1 MALKVYI
8 QIKVE
13 DHSQA
18 LDAFSDITS
27 RVALEDATWSRD
39 ADGMSSEIGFS
50 IFTIL
55 PYTDKHWSEYSG
67 ANDAAKLAAAIAD
80 QGYRLQI
87 PVRAEFYLEESTT
100 SERVFG
106 GVITAVD

>member
-27 RVALEDATWSRD
+27 RVALEDASWSRD
-39 ADGMSSEIGFS
+39 ADGMS
-50 IFTIL
+50 
-55 PYTDKHWSEYSG
+55 
-67 ANDAAKLAAAIAD
+67 
-80 QGYRLQI
+80 
-87 PVRAEFYLEESTT
+87 
-100 SERVFG
+100 
-106 GVITAVD
+106 